1 MWLSQHSANVPM
13 AMPRDHAERDE
24 RARADDTRHI
34 RKPSASS
41 TSDQVRSGKM
51 QGRNHDS
58 GRASLWRAQAPH
70 TGRLGPPRDM
80 PWMWAALALTT
91 KRGEQ
96 H

>member
-1 MWLSQHSANVPM
+1 M
-13 AMPRDHAERDE
+13 AERPRERRRE
-24 RARADDTRHI
+24 RAPTTHQEVLGVG
-34 RKPSASS
+34 
-41 TSDQVRSGKM
+41 DQVRSGKM

-70 TGRLGPPRDM
+70 TGRSGPPRDM